1 MKSKIGYFYI
11 LLAGIFWS
19 TLGFLVSKI
28 SDYNFSPEEVAFFRM
43 VGGFIVISIYGK
55 ITMPTMF
62 KITKKGI
69 LYVFAIGIVCQFIF
83 NIAYMG
89 SISMVGASMAA
100 VLLYV
105 SPVFVAI
112 FSKIV
117 YKEKINK
124 IKILS
129 LIFCVIGAFL
139 AVTGGKIEIQG
150 LNIIGILAGII
161 SAITYA
167 MLPIF
172 NKNALKEMDNITMSA
187 YAFLIA
193 AIIMCFRV
201 NPIHTISKIDNM
213 RVLMYILSIGII
225 PTAMSYI
232 VYSKGILKG
241 VELSIAGVVA
251 SIELV
256 LSVIIGWTLLG
267 EDFSVVKIFGVL
279 FMVASTFIAVKA
291 IEEVKENKE
300 LDPNYVAEVATDCQK

>member
-1 MKSKIGYFYI
+1 MKEKIGYVYI

-19 TLGFLVSKI
+19 TIGFLVSKI
-28 SDYNFSPEEVAFFRM
+28 GDYNFSSEEVAFFRM
-43 VGGFIVISIYGK
+43 IGGFIVISIYGK
-55 ITMPTMF
+55 LTMPTMF

-69 LYVFAIGIVCQFIF
+69 LYVLAIGVVCQCIF
-83 NIAYMG
+83 NIAYMS
-89 SISMVGASMAA
+89 SISMIGASMAA

-105 SPVFVAI
+105 SPLFVAI
-112 FSKIV
+112 FSKLI
-117 YKEKINK
+117 YKERINK

-129 LIFCVIGAFL
+129 LIFCVVGAFL
-139 AVTGGKIEIQG
+139 AVTGGKIEVKG
-150 LNIIGILAGII
+150 LNIVGVFAGIMA
-161 SAITYA
+161 AITYA

-187 YAFLIA
+187 YAFLVA
-193 AIIMCFRV
+193 TVIMCFRV
-201 NPIHTISKIDNM
+201 NPIETISKIDNM
-213 RVLMYILSIGII
+213 TVFLYILAIGII

-267 EDFSVVKIFGVL
+267 EDYSIIKMCGVL
-279 FMVASTFIAVKA
+279 FMIASTFIAVKA
-291 IEEVKENKE
+291 IEEVNENE
-300 LDPNYVAEVATDCQK
+300 VDLSCVEVASDCKK

>member
-139 AVTGGKIEIQG
+139 AVTGGKIEIKE
-150 LNIIGILAGII
+150 LNIGGIIAGIMA
-161 SAITYA
+161 AITYA

-193 AIIMCFRV
+193 AILMCFRI
-201 NPIHTISKIDNM
+201 NPVETISKIDS
-213 RVLMYILSIGII
+213 VKVFGYIAAIGII

-256 LSVIIGWTLLG
+256 LLVIIGWTLLG
-267 EDFSVVKIFGVL
+267 EDFSVVKLFGVL
-279 FMVASTFIAVKA
+279 LMVVSTFIAVKA
-291 IEEVKENKE
+291 IEDVKEEIEEDKYQTE
-300 LDPNYVAEVATDCQK
+300 TISECSK

>member
-83 NIAYMG
+83 KAYMG

-139 AVTGGKIEIQG
+139 AVTGGKIEIKE
-150 LNIIGILAGII
+150 LNIGGIIAGIMA
-161 SAITYA
+161 AITYA

-213 RVLMYILSIGII
+213 RVLMYILFIGII

>member
-1 MKSKIGYFYI
+1 MKSKRGYFYI

-193 AIIMCFRV
+193 AIIMCFRL

-213 RVLMYILSIGII
+213 RILMYILAIGII

-300 LDPNYVAEVATDCQK
+300 LDPNYVTEVATDCQK